1 MAADDTGRP
10 GAALLDLVALMTRLR
25 AECPW
30 DAEQTHRSLAK
41 HIIEETAEVIDAIEA
56 GDDVDLREE
65 LGDVLLQVFFHAEI
79 ARTEGRFDIDDV
91 ARGITEKL
99 IHRHPYIFAS
109 ADVPDDMM
117 DWWEALKREEKQRE
131 SVLEGIP
138 DSLDTLARASKVVS
152 RVSHVHLDLGLPT
165 TPIAADE
172 AGRQLLDLVARA
184 QASDVDID
192 QAARDA
198 VRAFEARVRGAEA
211 PDGR

>member
-165 TPIAADE
+165 TPITADE

>member
-56 GDDVDLREE
+56 SDDVDLREE